1 MVVLSSHDYTM
12 VIRQASCPPG
22 ENPLAEETDGQNIS
36 GPPTSDQEMAQLEA
50 DIQGLIEA
58 ILEAFPPKTNWPKVE
73 FCTRKEESLCRP
85 LLNTLHRLLEDVM
98 Y

>member
-1 MVVLSSHDYTM
+1 MIIPGLLGRPDSPLEK
-12 VIRQASCPPG
+12 PPLG
-22 ENPLAEETDGQNIS
+22 GNRWPGILQ
-36 GPPTSDQEMAQLEA
+36 GPSANDQDVAQLEA

-58 ILEAFPPKTNWPKVE
+58 ILEAFPPKINWLKVE
-73 FCTRKEESLCRP
+73 FCTRKEESICRT